1 MTGSIPPQR
10 RVPTEGRPERGRQVE
25 AQDAGS
31 ESGSAQGSP
40 RGSGAGESSMRTA
53 DANTEMKTGET
64 GKTNKKKEANTGKTE
79 NKPEKEETK
88 TDKTGDTDKTGTKD
102 KKKLGCCG
110 RFFSFLYWLLCCC
123 GMCLKSEKGKGNNP
137 KKTKAETTAG

>member
-1 MTGSIPPQR
+1 MTIPAQS
-10 RVPTEGRPERGRQVE
+10 RVIAEGRPERGREVE

-31 ESGSAQGSP
+31 DSGSVQGSAQGSP
-40 RGSGAGESSMRTA
+40 RGSGAGESSMQPA
-53 DANTEMKTGET
+53 DAKKEMNT
-64 GKTNKKKEANTGKTE
+64 GKVRKKKGENTGKAENKAKKEA
-79 NKPEKEETK
+79 TK

-123 GMCLKSEKGKGNNP
+123 GMCLNSEKGKGNNP
-137 KKTKAETTAG
+137 KKTKPETTAG